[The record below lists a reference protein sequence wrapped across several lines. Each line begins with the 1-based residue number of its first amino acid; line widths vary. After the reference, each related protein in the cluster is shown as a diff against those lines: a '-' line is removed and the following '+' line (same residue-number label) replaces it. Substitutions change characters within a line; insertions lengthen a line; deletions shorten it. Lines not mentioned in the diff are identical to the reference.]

1 MSVGSDKNAKRSL
14 VQGFLIALLSLG
26 LLGAM
31 PGAGTTQTV
40 PNAEIRP
47 VLLVDVDGA
56 IGVGTS
62 HQIERALEAAREK
75 NSELLVLRLDTPGGL
90 VSSTR
95 EIIKSILSSPVPVAV
110 YVAPSGARAASAGTY
125 IAYSAHISAMAP
137 GTHLG
142 AATPIPLSVPGLPGA
157 PTPQKPQDGDKE
169 TSGKKEGETASDRK
183 VLNDAVAFITSL
195 AELRGRNKEW
205 AEKAVRDAATLTS
218 SAALSEKVVDY
229 LAADVDDLLRQVHG
243 RTIKTPAGE
252 RLLATSGKPV
262 VQLEPDWRTRFITAV
277 TDPNVAFIL
286 LVIGIYGII
295 FEFWT
300 PGLAGPGVI
309 GAIALLVALAA
320 LSTLPVSYAGLG
332 LILLGIALM
341 LAEAFAPGFGILGI
355 GGSVAF
361 IAGALFLFDPA
372 GADIEFGVGWPVAI
386 GAAVTTGVLLA
397 GVLGLAI
404 KARYRSVIT
413 GTEDLIGAKGTVKQ
427 WNEGM
432 GRIRVH
438 GELWGARGDGELKPG
453 DKIRVVGLDGLTL
466 EVEPIR
472 ERTSS

>member
-1 MSVGSDKNAKRSL
+1 MFVGSRKKANRSL
-14 VQGFLIALLSLG
+14 IQGLVFALLGLG

-31 PGAGTTQTV
+31 SGTGTTQTALNPDSRRV
-40 PNAEIRP
+40 F
-47 VLLVDVDGA
+47 LVDVEGA

-75 NSELLVLRLDTPGGL
+75 NGELLVLRLDTPGGL

-125 IAYSAHISAMAP
+125 IAYAAHVSAMAP

-142 AATPIPLSVPGLPGA
+142 AATPIPLGVPGMPGA
-157 PTPQKPQDGDKE
+157 PGPQKPQDTDKE
-169 TSGKKEGETASDRK
+169 TSEEKEGKTAADK
-183 VLNDAVAFITSL
+183 KMLNDAVAFITSL

-229 LAADVDDLLRQVHG
+229 LAADMNDLLRQVNG
-243 RTIKTPAGE
+243 RTVKTPAGE
-252 RLLATSGKPV
+252 RLLATSGKSV
-262 VQLEPDWRTRFITAV
+262 TQLDPDWRTRFITAV

-309 GAIALLVALAA
+309 GAICLLVALAA

-355 GGSVAF
+355 GGGVAF

-372 GADIEFGVGWPVAI
+372 GSDIEFGVGWPVAI
-386 GAAVTTGVLLA
+386 GAAVTTGFLLA
-397 GVLGLAI
+397 GVLGLAMR
-404 KARYRSVIT
+404 ARQRSVIT
-413 GTEDLIGAKGTVKQ
+413 GTEDLIGATGIVKQ
-427 WNEGM
+427 WDEGM
-432 GRIRVH
+432 GRIRVR
-438 GELWGARGDGELKPG
+438 GELWGARADGELKQG
-453 DKIRVVGLDGLTL
+453 DKIRVVGIDRLTL
-466 EVEPIR
+466 EVESIS